1 MEELLKSEL
10 RVLAIVT
17 RERLELTQKKMA
29 DRFKMTE
36 SSYSDIETGKYMCGT
51 LTAILLLTELDD
63 PYEFLQHLS
72 AEFTKLYEREMQP
85 V

>member
-17 RERLELTQKKMA
+17 REHLELTQKEMA
-29 DRFKMTE
+29 DKFKMTE

-51 LTAILLLTELDD
+51 LTAVLLLTELDD
-63 PYEFLQHLS
+63 SYEFLQHLS
-72 AEFTKLYEREMQP
+72 AEFAKLYEREMQP